1 MSHSRLPLGAGPGLF
16 VIAALLAGTA
26 PGPAFA
32 DTVSV
37 SIGGESYDIDYAG
50 TNVSIS
56 SADVD
61 TDFVSL
67 IFGVDVASEGI
78 LEITFPRDVFDAE
91 IDGEDESF
99 ILIAD
104 GAEVRFTETE
114 TTMTSRTLSIS
125 LDAGTEELEIIGTV
139 FGKESVAEEPPEAE
153 PVAEEPPETEPVA
166 EEPPETEPV
175 AEEPPE
181 AEPVAE
187 EPPEAEPV
195 AEEPAEPT
203 LPEEPEDPTP
213 ISTCGEGTVL
223 RDGLCVP
230 ACGAGLVFENGVCVI
245 DQSATAGGDAAPV
258 EDRAADAP
266 KSTGSNREFAV
277 GTVAAFAIALV
288 VMTFLGLIAKA
299 SKSKDQQP

>member
-1 MSHSRLPLGAGPGLF
+1 MSHSRLTSGAGLGLLA
-16 VIAALLAGTA
+16 VAALLAGTM

-37 SIGGESYDIDYAG
+37 SIDGESHDIDYTG

-61 TDFVSL
+61 TGFISL
-67 IFGVDVASEGI
+67 IFDVDVASEGI
-78 LEITFPRDVFDAE
+78 LEITLPRDVFDAE

-104 GAEVRFTETE
+104 GAEVRFAETE
-114 TTMTSRTLSIS
+114 TTPTSRTLSIS

-139 FGKESVAEEPPEAE
+139 FGKE
-153 PVAEEPPETEPVA
+153 PVAEEPPETEPVI

-175 AEEPPE
+175 IEEPPE
-181 AEPVAE
+181 TEPVI
-187 EPPEAEPV
+187 
-195 AEEPAEPT
+195 EEPAEPT

-213 ISTCGEGTVL
+213 VSTCGEGTVL

-230 ACGAGLVFENGVCVI
+230 ACGAGLVFENGVCII

-266 KSTGSNREFAV
+266 KSAGSSREFAV

>member
-1 MSHSRLPLGAGPGLF
+1 MNHSKLTLGAGTGLF
-16 VIAALLAGTA
+16 VIAALLAGTM
-26 PGPAFA
+26 PGSAFA

-37 SIGGESYDIDYAG
+37 SIDGESYDVDYTG

-61 TDFVSL
+61 TDFRSL
-67 IFGVDVASEGI
+67 IFDVDVASDGI
-78 LEITFPRDVFDAE
+78 LEITFLRDVFDSE
-91 IDGEDESF
+91 IDGEDGFF
-99 ILIAD
+99 IIIAD
-104 GAEVRFTETE
+104 GDEVRFTETE
-114 TTMTSRTLSIS
+114 TTPTSRTLSIS
-125 LDAGTEELEIIGTV
+125 LDAGTEELEIFGSV
-139 FGKESVAEEPPEAE
+139 FGKEPVIEEPPEAE
-153 PVAEEPPETEPVA
+153 PVI
-166 EEPPETEPV
+166 
-175 AEEPPE
+175 EEPPE
-181 AEPVAE
+181 AEPVIE

-203 LPEEPEDPTP
+203 MPEEPEDPTP

-230 ACGAGLVFENGVCVI
+230 ACGTGLVFESGVCVI
-245 DQSATAGGDAAPV
+245 DQSTTAGGDAVPV

-277 GTVAAFAIALV
+277 GAVAAFVIALV